1 MLLSQV
7 QAGHGLQTKPGTE
20 FTHLVINHCGACALL
35 DYRLKV
41 TKSQEMAKTQITGGC
56 QCGAIKYQAFR
67 GESKTVAHCYCQ
79 MCRKLTGGS
88 FVSYAEF
95 PSDGISFTK
104 GQLKYFKSSEFAVR
118 GFCGDCG
125 CHVTYQYYG
134 ERDQIT
140 NSVWIAAGSLDN
152 PESLVPTDVIYA
164 PEQLPWLQSDESL
177 PHWPG
182 QMPWLRPGID
192 D

>member
-1 MLLSQV
+1 
-7 QAGHGLQTKPGTE
+7 
-20 FTHLVINHCGACALL
+20 
-35 DYRLKV
+35 
-41 TKSQEMAKTQITGGC
+41 MANTQITGGC

-104 GQLKYFKSSEFAVR
+104 DQLKYFKSSEFAVR
-118 GFCGDCG
+118 GFC
-125 CHVTYQYYG
+125 G

-152 PESLVPTDVIYA
+152 PENLVPTDIIYA